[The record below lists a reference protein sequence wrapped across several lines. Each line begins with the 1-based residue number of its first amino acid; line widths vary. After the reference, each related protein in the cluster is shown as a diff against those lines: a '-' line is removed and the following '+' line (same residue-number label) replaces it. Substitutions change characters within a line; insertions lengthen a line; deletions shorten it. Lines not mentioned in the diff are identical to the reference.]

1 MTEKRLPDFSTLAL
15 GEEGHTTVIA
25 GEEDFATHAA
35 TERTLQA
42 TTLPISEETTSFI
55 HGEEVTTEAL
65 GEEGPTTQTERT
77 HRRPISAEK
86 AGPSAPTKYVDPK
99 AGSE

>member
-1 MTEKRLPDFSTLAL
+1 MRHDMTENRLPDFSTLAL

-42 TTLPISEETTSFI
+42 ATTLPISEETTSFI
-55 HGEEVTTEAL
+55 SGEEVTTEAL
-65 GEEGPTTQTERT
+65 GEEGPTTTDGENPSPADFSR
-77 HRRPISAEK
+77 K
-86 AGPSAPTKYVDPK
+86 GGPFGAY
-99 AGSE
+99 